1 MCGSLLAGVF
11 QTSVQ
16 DEDGGPDA
24 MGSPQDLKSTKVE

>member
-1 MCGSLLAGVF
+1 MCGSLLAGIF

-16 DEDGGPDA
+16 DAEGAPDA